1 MMIRIIAAVF
11 AMAASCGAVTA
22 GISSKAEALC
32 AEAETGNP
40 LHIVREGQ
48 GERPVLAIHNAAQE
62 KIAAQGT
69 LKVEGFVGDVIDL
82 PVDIALDAGQTIKIP
97 VQRCVLRAQG
107 FRSALPER
115 YAADSPSPPR
125 RAAPRPSRKSPR

>member
-1 MMIRIIAAVF
+1 MPRIIAAVF
-11 AMAASCGAVTA
+11 ALAASCGTVTA
-22 GISSKAEALC
+22 GISSKAEALRV
-32 AEAETGNP
+32 EAETGNP

-97 VQRCVLRAQG
+97 VQVGDFKGVWRIRGEL
-107 FRSALPER
+107 
-115 YAADSPSPPR
+115 AADDGSVASVDTRFAVMDFHCVTP
-125 RAAPRPSRKSPR
+125 